1 MSCSSNWWV
10 IEYHL
15 TNVQRSP
22 GNKKWLL
29 TKIQLSCPTGK
40 YNIIAD
46 VLIIFPWLKQKGG
59 QKVLQRECLLSVAL
73 LESKTDPLGGLIHTA
88 HKKVVHFFSV
98 LLWFLA
104 FLFVLLCFV
113 EFRCI
118 IYSCVLLCFL
128 CSVTFCCV
136 LLRFVV
142 VLCFCVLFS
151 CSCVEFFAFFFSV
164 LSVWLCSILFRFV
177 VFCYYAVLLRFVLL
191 CLFCTNGLHPTAS
204 VTDMIRELA

>member
-1 MSCSSNWWV
+1 M
-10 IEYHL
+10 
-15 TNVQRSP
+15 
-22 GNKKWLL
+22 
-29 TKIQLSCPTGK
+29 
-40 YNIIAD
+40 
-46 VLIIFPWLKQKGG
+46 
-59 QKVLQRECLLSVAL
+59 
-73 LESKTDPLGGLIHTA
+73 
-88 HKKVVHFFSV
+88 
-98 LLWFLA
+98 
-104 FLFVLLCFV
+104 
-113 EFRCI
+113 FRCI

-191 CLFCTNGLHPTAS
+191 CLFCTNGYHPTAS
-204 VTDMIRELA
+204 VTDMIRELGWQTLEQRRSFFRLTLLYNMSHGLLDIDVDYRPILVDIMNLELTATTILNIPNIERRKTRTFIRIFRGP